1 MWKKI
6 TIRLNSAYSLNFPV
20 FCEIPANFTIA
31 RVHASAAEIVLD
43 QVFLEP
49 HENYFFGYRVLYK
62 NLDDP
67 NSNWAIKENIR
78 RYLPP
83 NPVEHKISSLKS
95 YTKYS
100 FRVFAASFKSAGLI
114 SEAIELRTDE
124 SSRWLMIKIFRAR
137 KLWNLSFCPIYWT
150 AFPLWTFLSTKHLLG
165 KSSKELLAIYLID
178 KQKFPRTTC

>member
-31 RVHASAAEIVLD
+31 RVHASAAVIVLD

-62 NLDDP
+62 NLDNP

-83 NPVEHKISSLKS
+83 NAVEHKISSLKS

-124 SSRWLMIKIFRAR
+124 SSRWLIVKIIRAQ
-137 KLWNLSFCPIYWT
+137 KLWNLSCCPIYWT
-150 AFPLWTFLSTKHLLG
+150 EFSLWTFLSTKYLSG
-165 KSSKELLAIYLID
+165 KGSKELLAIYLIG
-178 KQKFPRTTC
+178 KQKFPRTTY

>member
-6 TIRLNSAYSLNFPV
+6 TIRLNPAYSLNFPV

-62 NLDDP
+62 NLDNP

-124 SSRWLMIKIFRAR
+124 SSRWLIVKMIRAQ
-137 KLWNLSFCPIYWT
+137 KLWNLSCCPIYWT
-150 AFPLWTFLSTKHLLG
+150 EF
-165 KSSKELLAIYLID
+165 
-178 KQKFPRTTC
+178 

>member
-6 TIRLNSAYSLNFPV
+6 TIRLNPAYSLNFPV
-20 FCEIPANFTIA
+20 FCETPANFILV
-31 RVHASAAEIVLD
+31 RVLAFAAEIVLD
-43 QVFLEP
+43 QVFLDL

-83 NPVEHKISSLKS
+83 KPVKHTISSLKS

-124 SSRWLMIKIFRAR
+124 SSRWLMVKIFRAR

-165 KSSKELLAIYLID
+165 KSSKELLAIHLID

>member
-31 RVHASAAEIVLD
+31 RVHESAAEIVLD

-62 NLDDP
+62 NLDNP

-83 NPVEHKISSLKS
+83 NAVEHKISSLKS

-124 SSRWLMIKIFRAR
+124 SSRWLIVKIIRAQ
-137 KLWNLSFCPIYWT
+137 KLWNLSCCPIYWT
-150 AFPLWTFLSTKHLLG
+150 EF
-165 KSSKELLAIYLID
+165 
-178 KQKFPRTTC
+178 